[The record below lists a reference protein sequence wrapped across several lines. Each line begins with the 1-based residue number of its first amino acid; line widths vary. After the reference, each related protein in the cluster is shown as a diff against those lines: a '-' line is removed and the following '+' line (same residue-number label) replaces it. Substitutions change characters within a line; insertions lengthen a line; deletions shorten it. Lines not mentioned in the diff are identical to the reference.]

1 MKAMILAAGLGT
13 RMRPLT
19 DHTPKPLLAA
29 GGKSLIEWHIDRL
42 QRAGFRE
49 LVINTAW
56 LGEKIEAALGD
67 GSGYGVS
74 IQWSRE
80 GTPLETAGGIR
91 RALPL
96 LGDGPFAVINGDIW
110 TDFDFARLSPPA
122 GLAHLVLVTNPEH
135 HPNGDFGLDSA
146 GLVRDNG
153 SPKLTFSGIGVY
165 RPELFHELPDGEA
178 KLAPLLRAA
187 MRQDAVSGEH
197 FAGIWWDIGTPE
209 RLQQLDA
216 FLRDN

>member
-29 GGKSLIEWHIDRL
+29 GGKSLIEWHIERL
-42 QRAGFRE
+42 QQAGFDQ

-67 GSGYGVS
+67 GSRYGVS

-80 GTPLETAGGIR
+80 GAPLETAGGIR

-96 LGDGPFAVINGDIW
+96 LGDAPFAVINGDIW
-110 TDFDFARLSPPA
+110 TDFDFSRLHEPA
-122 GLAHLVLVTNPEH
+122 GKAHLVLVNNPEH

-146 GLVRDNG
+146 GLVRDN
-153 SPKLTFSGIGVY
+153 SSRKLTFSGIGVY
-165 RPELFHELPDGEA
+165 RPELFQNLPDGEA

-187 MRQDAVSGEH
+187 MQRDAVSGEH
-197 FAGIWWDIGTPE
+197 FTGAWWDIGTPE

-216 FLRDN
+216 FLRNN

>member
-1 MKAMILAAGLGT
+1 MILAAGLGT

-19 DHTPKPLLAA
+19 DHTPKPLLLA
-29 GGKSLIEWHIDRL
+29 GGKSLIEWHIERL
-42 QRAGFRE
+42 QRAGFCE

-67 GSGYGVS
+67 GSRYGVA

-96 LGDGPFAVINGDIW
+96 LGEAPFAVINADIW
-110 TDFDFARLSPPA
+110 TDFDLARLSAPQ
-122 GLAHLVLVTNPEH
+122 GLAHLVLVNNPEH
-135 HPNGDFGLDSA
+135 HPNGDFGLDSS
-146 GLVRDNG
+146 GLVRDN
-153 SPKLTFSGIGVY
+153 SAAKLTFSGIGVY
-165 RPELFHELPDGEA
+165 RPELFQALADGEA

-187 MRQDAVSGEH
+187 MQHDAVSGEH
-197 FAGIWWDIGTPE
+197 FTGAWWDIGTPE

-216 FLRDN
+216 FLRSN

>member
-29 GGKSLIEWHIDRL
+29 GGNSLIEWHIERL
-42 QRAGFRE
+42 QQAGFRE

-56 LGEKIEAALGD
+56 LGDKLETALGD
-67 GSGYGVS
+67 GSRYGVS
-74 IQWSRE
+74 IEWSRE

-96 LGDGPFAVINGDIW
+96 LGDAPFAVINGDIW
-110 TDFDFARLSPPA
+110 TDFDFTRLHEPA

-135 HPNGDFGLDSA
+135 HPNGDFGLDSD

-153 SPKLTFSGIGVY
+153 NPRLTFSGIGVY
-165 RPELFHELPDGEA
+165 RPALFHELADGEA

-187 MRQDAVSGEH
+187 MCHDAVSGEH
-197 FAGIWWDIGTPE
+197 FTGVWWDIGTPQ
-209 RLQQLDA
+209 RLEQLDA
-216 FLRDN
+216 YLRAN